1 MVGVCV
7 VDTLLHRLTGRVE
20 HILIGH
26 IADGL
31 TVHLHLQRIRLADG
45 MVKHGHHNGQCAHR
59 QHIHGHARQCFQVAA
74 HAAGQ
79 IMYAGFAGCGKAFFF
94 PHPLGVHQQR
104 TAAPEEQPDRAEQVP
119 EHLRCPRERHCRSIC
134 QQCRKCLPQPQPAAA
149 QAAPNA
155 DESILCRI
163 AQCIQRLPDDWHG
176 RILGKLSAKI
186 IHMILGFTAQPVPV
200 QKPHALQLCP
210 KGAQPLA
217 AFRFYR

>member
-1 MVGVCV
+1 
-7 VDTLLHRLTGRVE
+7 
-20 HILIGH
+20 
-26 IADGL
+26 
-31 TVHLHLQRIRLADG
+31 
-45 MVKHGHHNGQCAHR
+45 
-59 QHIHGHARQCFQVAA
+59 
-74 HAAGQ
+74 
-79 IMYAGFAGCGKAFFF
+79 MYAGFAGCGKAFFF

-134 QQCRKCLPQPQPAAA
+134 QQRRKCLPQPQPAAA

-155 DESILCRI
+155 DEYILCRI